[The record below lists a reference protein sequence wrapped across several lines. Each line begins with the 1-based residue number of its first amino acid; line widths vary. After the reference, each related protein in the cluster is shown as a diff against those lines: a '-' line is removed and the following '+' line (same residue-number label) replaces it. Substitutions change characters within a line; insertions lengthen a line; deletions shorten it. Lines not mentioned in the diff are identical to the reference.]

1 MVVTALC
8 NMAYNR
14 PVGQAVEVKFFESG
28 HTHMDLDSVHVGIK
42 RACTGTEIGT
52 PGEYVQVFKSA
63 KKGDHLPYICEEVE
77 CSFFIDW
84 KPLSRTAL
92 RPGCTDCISCMH
104 WIQAE
109 KINGPV
115 CSAGVRA

>member
-1 MVVTALC
+1 MTSCLNPFAIKHLSGKRHINFYSDSCLGQNKNNMVVTALC

-63 KKGDHLPYICEEVE
+63 KKGDHLPYIY
-77 CSFFIDW
+77 
-84 KPLSRTAL
+84 
-92 RPGCTDCISCMH
+92 
-104 WIQAE
+104 
-109 KINGPV
+109 
-115 CSAGVRA
+115 